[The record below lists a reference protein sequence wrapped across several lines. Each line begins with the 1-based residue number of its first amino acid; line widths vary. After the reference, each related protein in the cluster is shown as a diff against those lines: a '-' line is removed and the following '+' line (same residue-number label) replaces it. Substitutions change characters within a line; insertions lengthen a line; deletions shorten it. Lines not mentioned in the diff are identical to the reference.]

1 MNKITLLIA
10 GIVALI
16 SGCATQPSYTL
27 VKNVSQ
33 QEVVQDNA
41 ACQNQAQLIQ
51 VSDWAYKGTFMEGAN
66 IQMKQNAA
74 FENCL
79 ISKGYVRK
87 SADSLSQDSSYAQ
100 QVKTVEASINSLCDE
115 QAYKALYDKTSC
127 GNREMT
133 MQMLADKSKIT
144 KDQKKAMVSFI
155 AANEELS
162 TKKND
167 LVQSYGS
174 AKEKAYMSFYYSSVR
189 PVAMIN
195 RSELLEGNITWGQ
208 FNKEKLRIKGINE
221 TKYQEISSK

>member
-1 MNKITLLIA
+1 MKITLIA
-10 GIVALI
+10 LVALI
-16 SGCATQPSYTL
+16 VSGCATQPQYRLT
-27 VKNVSQ
+27 KNVSQ
-33 QEVVQDNA
+33 QELQQDNA

-51 VSDWAYKGTFMEGAN
+51 ISDWAYKGTFMEGAN

-79 ISKGYVRK
+79 ISKGYIKK
-87 SADSLSQDSSYAQ
+87 SADSISQDSSYVQ
-100 QVKTVEASINSLCDE
+100 QVKTVEASLKALCDE
-115 QAYKALYDKTSC
+115 QAYKSLYDKTSC
-127 GNREMT
+127 GSREMT

-144 KDQKKAMVSFI
+144 KDQKKAMVAFI
-155 AANEELS
+155 AADEQLS
-162 TKKND
+162 SKKND

-174 AKEKAYMSFYYSSVR
+174 AKEKTYMSFYYSSVR

-208 FNKEKLRIKGINE
+208 FNKEKLRIKGVNE